1 MNHHHLAVAT
11 CGLVLVLVPLWPAAA
26 TEIDGTSR
34 DDEIVVT
41 AQNAAAVMAEASALA
56 PAART
61 TEYSRAALCGTPE
74 ADSSRLNAD
83 CTGYADGTPLPVCEA
98 GEPAPPLWRRTRATP
113 ADPWTTWTLALGW
126 TCPEDALPALTLT
139 DFRRLPIAPSPLT
152 IQPARPQVLVNLP
165 TIVYTDTATQAF
177 TTVLLGYPVQVEAT
191 PTSFTWDFGDG
202 TDPLTTTSPGHPY
215 PDDDV
220 AHPYTRP
227 GTYTIT
233 LTTTYAGR
241 YRMAGTTTWLPVTGT
256 ATTTTTS
263 APIEAVDAPTRLVAG
278 DCTTH
283 PDPDTC

>member
-61 TEYSRAALCGTPE
+61 TEYSRDALCGTAE

-83 CTGYADGTPLPVCEA
+83 CTGYADGTPLPVCEV

-113 ADPWTTWTLALGW
+113 ADPWSRWTLALGW
-126 TCPEDALPALTLT
+126 TCPEDALPELTAT

-177 TTVLLGYPVQVEAT
+177 TTVLLGYPVQVEA
-191 PTSFTWDFGDG
+191 
-202 TDPLTTTSPGHPY
+202 
-215 PDDDV
+215 
-220 AHPYTRP
+220 
-227 GTYTIT
+227 
-233 LTTTYAGR
+233 
-241 YRMAGTTTWLPVTGT
+241 
-256 ATTTTTS
+256 
-263 APIEAVDAPTRLVAG
+263 
-278 DCTTH
+278 
-283 PDPDTC
+283 